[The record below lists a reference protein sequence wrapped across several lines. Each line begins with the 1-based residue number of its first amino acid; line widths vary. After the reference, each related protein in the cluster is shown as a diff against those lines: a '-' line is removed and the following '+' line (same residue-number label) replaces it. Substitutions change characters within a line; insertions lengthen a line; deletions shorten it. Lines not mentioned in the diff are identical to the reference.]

1 MREFAHIIFVS
12 QRFNSLSTRLPR
24 RLVPIALG
32 VVTCMILVT
41 ATLFFINTR
50 DMLTE
55 LTIKRSEQEHQML
68 VTQLDSLHGYVSTM
82 EQSFDEQ
89 IFDDNR
95 QRTYLQ
101 MSCIH
106 PDIWSMGIGGSKP
119 APEYADV
126 SSGTAARLSDLA
138 ETVDA
143 MFGKLYL
150 RDASLEEISS
160 RIESKQYLWAHIP
173 SIHPVPGRRL
183 GSGFGYR
190 VDPIDKRTIRMHWGV
205 DIGAPRGTAIYATAD
220 GVVSYTGWNGG
231 YGLCIDVAHGYGFK
245 TRYAHCNSILAK
257 RGDIVKRGQMIATV
271 GSTGRTTCAH
281 LHYEVMVSG
290 IKVNPVPYIDTSG
303 IIFD

>member
-68 VTQLDSLHGYVSTM
+68 VAQLDSLHGYVSTV

-245 TRYAHCNSILAK
+245 SRYAHCNSILAK

>member
-12 QRFNSLSTRLPR
+12 QRFNALSTRLPR
-24 RLVPIALG
+24 RLIPIVLG
-32 VVTCMILVT
+32 VVTCMIVVT

-55 LTIKRSEQEHQML
+55 LTINRSEREHHL
-68 VTQLDSLHGYVSTM
+68 LIAQLDSLHGYVSTVD
-82 EQSFDEQ
+82 QAFDEQ
-89 IFDDNR
+89 IFIDNR

-119 APEYADV
+119 APDYADV
-126 SSGTAARLSDLA
+126 SSGTAAQLSGLT
-138 ETVDA
+138 ETVDV
-143 MFGKLYL
+143 MFGKFYL
-150 RDASLEEISS
+150 RDASLEEISA
-160 RIESKQYLWAHIP
+160 RIESKQYLWSHIP

-257 RGDIVKRGQMIATV
+257 RSDIVKRGQMIATV
-271 GSTGRTTCAH
+271 GSTGRTTCSH
-281 LHYEVMVSG
+281 VHYEVMVSG
-290 IKVNPVPYIDTSG
+290 IKVNPIPYIDTSG

>member
-1 MREFAHIIFVS
+1 MRESAHIILVS
-12 QRFNSLSTRLPR
+12 QRFNVLSTRLPR
-24 RLVPIALG
+24 LAIPITLG
-32 VVTCMILVT
+32 VIACMIAVT

-55 LTIKRSEQEHQML
+55 LTIQRSEREHQQL
-68 VTQLDSLHGYVSTM
+68 VAQLDSLHGYVSTM
-82 EQSFDEQ
+82 DVEFEDD
-89 IFDDNR
+89 IFYDNR

-119 APEYADV
+119 APNYDNL
-126 SSGTAARLSDLA
+126 SSGTADLLSDLN

-143 MFGKLYL
+143 MFGKCYL

-160 RIESKQYLWAHIP
+160 RIESKKYLWAHIP
-173 SIHPVPGRRL
+173 SIHPLPGCRL

-190 VDPIDKRTIRMHWGV
+190 VDPINKRTIRMHWGV
-205 DIGAPRGTAIYATAD
+205 DIGAPRGTPIYATAD
-220 GVVSYTGWNGG
+220 GVISYTGWNGG

-271 GSTGRTTCAH
+271 GSTGRTTCSH
-281 LHYEVMVSG
+281 LHYEVIVSG
-290 IKVNPVPYIDTSG
+290 IKVNPGPYIDTSG